1 MPKRGTAGHWL
12 DLFEKWSFYQNSLI
26 FQESRATSPDRCSE
40 EIENAR
46 RHNWFRH
53 GSGPPTRIPRRLQ
66 TLATRAVDLGL
77 CNPAIPEL
85 RRYIT
90 FAVSDCINAVSTLL
104 YHLLYRRWLVALGVG
119 RWFAVFAAVFAAVS
133 AVSAAVSAVS
143 SCITVSTVSY

>member
-1 MPKRGTAGHWL
+1 M
-12 DLFEKWSFYQNSLI
+12 
-26 FQESRATSPDRCSE
+26 
-40 EIENAR
+40 IENAR
-46 RHNWFRH
+46 CHNWFRH
-53 GSGPPTRIPRRLQ
+53 GSGPPTRISRRLQ

-119 RWFAVFAAVFAAVS
+119 RWFAVFAAVS
-133 AVSAAVSAVS
+133 AVSAAVSVLYYDTSILLYRRS
-143 SCITVSTVSY
+143 SGSRVALGLVTGLSAYRVGSELLIQPKYPS

>member
-1 MPKRGTAGHWL
+1 M
-12 DLFEKWSFYQNSLI
+12 
-26 FQESRATSPDRCSE
+26 
-40 EIENAR
+40 IENAR

-104 YHLLYRRWLVALGVG
+104 YRLLYRRSLVALGVG
-119 RWFAVFAAVFAAVS
+119 RRFAVFAAVS